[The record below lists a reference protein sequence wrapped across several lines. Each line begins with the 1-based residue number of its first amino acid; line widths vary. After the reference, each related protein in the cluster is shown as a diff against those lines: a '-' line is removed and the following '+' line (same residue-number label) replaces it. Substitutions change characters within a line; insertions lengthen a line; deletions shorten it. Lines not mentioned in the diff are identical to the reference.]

1 MKKAILESFGILSYI
16 NNDDGDITAI
26 NINDE
31 EKRVTLRGVAGSTNC
46 FYDNVQALPKGKY
59 ILLRAIETIT
69 IE

>member
-1 MKKAILESFGILSYI
+1 MKVKELLSYI

-46 FYDNVQALPKGKY
+46 FYDKF
-59 ILLRAIETIT
+59 
-69 IE
+69 

>member
-1 MKKAILESFGILSYI
+1 MKVKELLSYI

-26 NINDE
+26 NINEDIN
-31 EKRVTLRGVAGSTNC
+31 KVTLTAVSGSTDC
-46 FYDNVQALPKGKY
+46 FYSDELNLPKGKY